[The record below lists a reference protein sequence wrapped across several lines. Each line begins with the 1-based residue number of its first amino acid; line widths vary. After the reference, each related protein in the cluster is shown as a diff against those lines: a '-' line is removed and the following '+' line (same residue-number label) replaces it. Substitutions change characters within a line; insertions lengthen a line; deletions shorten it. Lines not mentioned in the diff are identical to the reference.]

1 MIILEQYMHLWLQYG
16 NGRAEGEQL
25 EITIQNISE
34 TLFCTERNSKLI
46 IKKLEEFNWIMWF
59 PGRGRG
65 NRSKLLFQKHPLSL
79 ILERGKE
86 ITKQGDVKNGSAF
99 IERYSSYFP
108 SLQTQFQTWIDS
120 IFGYQVERTSKGR
133 RDVLRLQVQMNL
145 DIALDP
151 VYATMR
157 SECHMVKH
165 IYDTLV
171 YIDGNTN
178 SVEPR
183 LAFYWEYDD
192 QKYIWTFYLR
202 KGVQFHNRKEF
213 TAYDVVHT
221 FKRFLK
227 AKNNPHAWMLQHVE
241 SLHILD
247 DYIVQICLST
257 DNKLFLHALS
267 TEQCSIVNEDGDG
280 DGRLIGTGPFRLCE
294 KNEDVFVLEANDLY
308 FRERPFLDRIELWN
322 VEHSVNT
329 CDILAKAH
337 YNNIEKHHKEL
348 TRLESNVTYITLNT
362 AKEGPMQNTM
372 FRKALYK
379 IIHSNALIKELQGAR
394 GEIAEELVL
403 TKGGTIHI
411 NEEIYTLIKESSY
424 RNETLR
430 LYTFTEQDHV
440 EDSYWIQKECAKY
453 GVTIEVIFLETKELL
468 QTSTIQKADIIH
480 DSATISE
487 RIEESLLYM
496 FLTKNSFI
504 HQHSNIKFNE
514 VLQSYFIEN
523 QLEKRMTLLHDI
535 EDTLLRQ
542 IHIIPLYRNKQQVS
556 SHEKV
561 QNIMI
566 NPQGWIDFYQIWFK
580 AGYIKVFMHFCKMCK
595 NLFCME
601 MKFVLHIVT
610 LHVIKVHLQRNSVM
624 LHCY

>member
-1 MIILEQYMHLWLQYG
+1 MKKGRMKEEDFSSFRGRFMTILEQYMNLWLQYG
-16 NGRAEGEQL
+16 KGRSEGEKL
-25 EITIQNISE
+25 EMTIQNISE

-46 IKKLEEFNWIMWF
+46 IKKLEELNWILWF

-65 NRSKLLFQKHPLSL
+65 NRSKLSFQKHPLSL

-86 ITKQGDVKNGSAF
+86 ITKQGDVKSGIAF

-108 SLQTQFQTWIDS
+108 SLLTQFQTWIDS
-120 IFGYQVERTSKGR
+120 IFGYQVERTSQGR

-171 YIDGNTN
+171 YVDGNTN

-192 QKYIWTFYLR
+192 QKHIWTFYLR
-202 KGVQFHNRKEF
+202 KGVQFHNRKEL
-213 TAYDVVHT
+213 TAHDVEHT
-221 FKRFLK
+221 FKRFMK

-247 DYIVQICLST
+247 DSIVQVRLST

-267 TEQCSIVNEDGDG
+267 AEQCSIVSEDEDGK
-280 DGRLIGTGPFRLCE
+280 LLGTGPFRLCE
-294 KNEDVFVLEANDLY
+294 NNEDVFVLEANDFY

-322 VEHSVNT
+322 VESRVNT
-329 CDILAKAH
+329 YDILAKAR
-337 YNNIEKHHKEL
+337 YKNIEKHYKEL
-348 TRLESNVTYITLNT
+348 SRLESNVTYVTLNT
-362 AKEGPMQNTM
+362 AKEGPIQDTQ
-372 FRKALYK
+372 FRKALYN
-379 IIHSNALIKELQGAR
+379 IIHGKEIIEELQGAR

-403 TKGGTIHI
+403 TKSGTIHT
-411 NEEIYTLIKESSY
+411 NEDIHTLIKDSSY

-430 LYTFTEQDHV
+430 LYTFTGQDHV
-440 EDSYWIQKECAKY
+440 EDSNWIQKECTKY
-453 GVTIEVIFLETKELL
+453 GIKIDIEFLETEELL
-468 QTSTIQKADIIH
+468 QISTIQKADIMH

-504 HQHSNIKFNE
+504 HQHSNINFNE
-514 VLQSYFIEN
+514 VLQPYFIEN
-523 QLEKRMTLLHDI
+523 QLDKRVTLLRDI

-542 IHIIPLYRNKQQVS
+542 MHIIPLYRNKQQVS
-556 SHEKV
+556 SHEKI
-561 QNIMI
+561 QNIII
-566 NPQGWIDFYQIWFK
+566 NSQGWIDFYEIWFK
-580 AGYIKVFMHFCKMCK
+580 P
-595 NLFCME
+595 
-601 MKFVLHIVT
+601 
-610 LHVIKVHLQRNSVM
+610 
-624 LHCY
+624 

>member
-1 MIILEQYMHLWLQYG
+1 MKEEDFSSFRGRFMTILEQYMNLWLQYG
-16 NGRAEGEQL
+16 KGRSEGEKL
-25 EITIQNISE
+25 EMTIQNISE

-46 IKKLEEFNWIMWF
+46 IKKLEELNWILWF

-65 NRSKLLFQKHPLSL
+65 NRSKLSFQKHPLSL

-86 ITKQGDVKNGSAF
+86 ITKQGDVKSGIAF

-108 SLQTQFQTWIDS
+108 SLLTQFQTWIDS
-120 IFGYQVERTSKGR
+120 IFGYQVERTSQGR

-171 YIDGNTN
+171 YVDGNTN

-192 QKYIWTFYLR
+192 QKHIWTFYLR
-202 KGVQFHNRKEF
+202 KGVQFHNRKEL
-213 TAYDVVHT
+213 TAHDVEHT
-221 FKRFLK
+221 FKRFMR

-247 DYIVQICLST
+247 DSIVQVRLST

-267 TEQCSIVNEDGDG
+267 AEQCSIVSEDEDGK
-280 DGRLIGTGPFRLCE
+280 LLGTGPFRLCE
-294 KNEDVFVLEANDLY
+294 NNEDVFVLEANDFY

-322 VEHSVNT
+322 VESRVNT
-329 CDILAKAH
+329 YDILAKAR
-337 YNNIEKHHKEL
+337 YKNIEKHYKEL
-348 TRLESNVTYITLNT
+348 SRLESNVTYVTLNT
-362 AKEGPMQNTM
+362 AKEGPIQDTQ
-372 FRKALYK
+372 FRKALYN
-379 IIHSNALIKELQGAR
+379 IIHGKEIIEELQGAR

-403 TKGGTIHI
+403 TKSGTIHT
-411 NEEIYTLIKESSY
+411 NEDIHRLIKDSSY

-430 LYTFTEQDHV
+430 LYTFTGQDHV
-440 EDSYWIQKECAKY
+440 EDSNWIQKECTKY
-453 GVTIEVIFLETKELL
+453 GIKIDIEFLETEELL
-468 QTSTIQKADIIH
+468 QISTIQKADIMH

-504 HQHSNIKFNE
+504 HQHSNINFNE
-514 VLQSYFIEN
+514 VLQPYFIEN
-523 QLEKRMTLLHDI
+523 QLDKRVTLLRDI

-542 IHIIPLYRNKQQVS
+542 MHIIPLYRNKQQVS
-556 SHEKV
+556 SHEKI
-561 QNIMI
+561 QNIII
-566 NPQGWIDFYQIWFK
+566 NSQGWIDFYEIWFK
-580 AGYIKVFMHFCKMCK
+580 P
-595 NLFCME
+595 
-601 MKFVLHIVT
+601 
-610 LHVIKVHLQRNSVM
+610 
-624 LHCY
+624 

>member
-1 MIILEQYMHLWLQYG
+1 MKEEDFSSFRGRFMTILEQYMNLWLQYG
-16 NGRAEGEQL
+16 KGRSEGEKL
-25 EITIQNISE
+25 EMTIQNISE

-46 IKKLEEFNWIMWF
+46 IKKLEELNWILWF

-65 NRSKLLFQKHPLSL
+65 NRSKLSFQKHPLSL

-86 ITKQGDVKNGSAF
+86 ITKQGDVKSGIAF

-108 SLQTQFQTWIDS
+108 SLLTQFQTWIDS
-120 IFGYQVERTSKGR
+120 IFGYQVERTSQGR

-171 YIDGNTN
+171 YVDGNTN

-192 QKYIWTFYLR
+192 QKHIWTFYLR
-202 KGVQFHNRKEF
+202 KGVQFHNRKEL
-213 TAYDVVHT
+213 TAHDVEHT
-221 FKRFLK
+221 FKRFMK

-247 DYIVQICLST
+247 DSIVQVRLST

-267 TEQCSIVNEDGDG
+267 AEQCSIVSEDEDGK
-280 DGRLIGTGPFRLCE
+280 LLGTGPFRLCE
-294 KNEDVFVLEANDLY
+294 NNEDVFVLEANDFY

-322 VEHSVNT
+322 VESRVNT
-329 CDILAKAH
+329 YDILAKAR
-337 YNNIEKHHKEL
+337 YKNIEKHYKEL
-348 TRLESNVTYITLNT
+348 SRLESNVTYVTLNT
-362 AKEGPMQNTM
+362 AKEGPIQDTQ
-372 FRKALYK
+372 FRKALYN
-379 IIHSNALIKELQGAR
+379 IIHGKEIIEELQGAR

-403 TKGGTIHI
+403 TKSGTIHT
-411 NEEIYTLIKESSY
+411 NEDIHTLIKDSSY

-430 LYTFTEQDHV
+430 LYTFTGQDHV
-440 EDSYWIQKECAKY
+440 EDSNWIQKECMKY
-453 GVTIEVIFLETKELL
+453 GIKIDIEFLETEELL
-468 QTSTIQKADIIH
+468 QISTIQKADIMH

-504 HQHSNIKFNE
+504 HQHSNINFNE
-514 VLQSYFIEN
+514 VLQPYFIES
-523 QLEKRMTLLHDI
+523 QLDKRVTLLRDI

-542 IHIIPLYRNKQQVS
+542 MHIIPLYRNKQQVS
-556 SHEKV
+556 SHEKI
-561 QNIMI
+561 QNIII
-566 NPQGWIDFYQIWFK
+566 NSQGWIDFYEIWFK
-580 AGYIKVFMHFCKMCK
+580 P
-595 NLFCME
+595 
-601 MKFVLHIVT
+601 
-610 LHVIKVHLQRNSVM
+610 
-624 LHCY
+624 

>member
-1 MIILEQYMHLWLQYG
+1 MKEEDFSSFRGLFMTILEQYMHLWLQYG
-16 NGRAEGEQL
+16 KGRAEDERL

-46 IKKLEEFNWIMWF
+46 IKKLEELNWIMWF

-86 ITKQGDVKNGSAF
+86 ITKQGDVKSGSAF

-108 SLQTQFQTWIDS
+108 SLQTQFRTWIDS
-120 IFGYQVERTSKGR
+120 IFGYQVERTSQGR
-133 RDVLRLQVQMNL
+133 KDVLRLQVQMNL

-171 YIDGNTN
+171 YVDGNTN

-202 KGVQFHNRKEF
+202 KGVQFHNKKEL
-213 TAYDVVHT
+213 TAYDVEQT

-247 DYIVQICLST
+247 DYIVQIRLST

-267 TEQCSIVNEDGDG
+267 TEQCSIVNEDEDG
-280 DGRLIGTGPFRLCE
+280 KLIGTGPFRLCE

-322 VEHSVNT
+322 VENRVNT
-329 CDILAKAH
+329 CDILAKAR
-337 YNNIEKHHKEL
+337 YKNIENHHKEVS
-348 TRLESNVTYITLNT
+348 RLESNVTYSTLNT
-362 AKEGPMQNTM
+362 AKEGPMQNVM
-372 FRKALYK
+372 FRRALYT
-379 IIHSNALIKELQGAR
+379 IIHGNKIVEELQGER
-394 GEIAEELVL
+394 GEVADELVL
-403 TKGGTIHI
+403 TKNGTIQI
-411 NEEIYTLIKESSY
+411 NRDIHTLIKCSSY

-430 LYTFTEQDHV
+430 LYTFTGQDHV
-440 EDSYWIQKECAKY
+440 EDAHWIQKECAKY
-453 GVTIEVIFLETKELL
+453 GIKIDIEFLEQEELL
-468 QTSTIQKADIIH
+468 QMSTIQKADIMH

-487 RIEESLLYM
+487 RIEDSLLYM

-504 HQHSNIKFNE
+504 HQHSNINFNE
-514 VLQSYFIEN
+514 VLQPYFTEN
-523 QLEKRMTLLHDI
+523 QLEKRV
-535 EDTLLRQ
+535 TLLRDIEGTLLRE
-542 IHIIPLYRNKQQVS
+542 IHIIPLYRNKQRVS
-556 SHEKV
+556 SHEKI
-561 QNIMI
+561 QNVMI
-566 NPQGWIDFYQIWFK
+566 NSQGWIDYYDIWFK
-580 AGYIKVFMHFCKMCK
+580 A
-595 NLFCME
+595 
-601 MKFVLHIVT
+601 
-610 LHVIKVHLQRNSVM
+610 
-624 LHCY
+624 

>member
-1 MIILEQYMHLWLQYG
+1 MKEEDFSSFRGRFMTILEQYMNLWLQYG
-16 NGRAEGEQL
+16 KGRSEGEKL
-25 EITIQNISE
+25 EITIQTVSE

-46 IKKLEEFNWIMWF
+46 IKKLEELNWILWF

-65 NRSKLLFQKHPLSL
+65 NRSKLSFQKHPLSL

-86 ITKQGDVKNGSAF
+86 ITKQGDVKSGIAF

-108 SLQTQFQTWIDS
+108 SLLTQFQTWIDS
-120 IFGYQVERTSKGR
+120 IFGYQVERTSQGR

-171 YIDGNTN
+171 YVDGNTN

-192 QKYIWTFYLR
+192 QKHIWTFYLR
-202 KGVQFHNRKEF
+202 KGVQFHNRKEL
-213 TAYDVVHT
+213 TAYDVEHT
-221 FKRFLK
+221 FKRFMK

-247 DYIVQICLST
+247 DSIVQVRLST

-267 TEQCSIVNEDGDG
+267 AEQCSIVSEDEDGK
-280 DGRLIGTGPFRLCE
+280 LLGTGPFRLCE
-294 KNEDVFVLEANDLY
+294 NNEDVFVLEANDFY

-322 VEHSVNT
+322 VESRVNT
-329 CDILAKAH
+329 YDILAKAR
-337 YNNIEKHHKEL
+337 YKNIEKHYKEL
-348 TRLESNVTYITLNT
+348 SRLESNVTYVTLNT
-362 AKEGPMQNTM
+362 AKEGPMRDMQ
-372 FRKALYK
+372 FRKALYN
-379 IIHSNALIKELQGAR
+379 IIHGKAIIEELQGAR

-403 TKGGTIHI
+403 TKSGTIHT
-411 NEEIYTLIKESSY
+411 NEDIHTLIKDSSY

-430 LYTFTEQDHV
+430 LYTFTGQDHV
-440 EDSYWIQKECAKY
+440 EDSNWIQKECTKY
-453 GVTIEVIFLETKELL
+453 GIKIDIEFLETEELL
-468 QTSTIQKADIIH
+468 KISTIQKADIMH

-504 HQHSNIKFNE
+504 HQHSNINFNE
-514 VLQSYFIEN
+514 VLQPYFIEN
-523 QLEKRMTLLHDI
+523 QLDKRVTLLRDI

-542 IHIIPLYRNKQQVS
+542 IHIILLYRNKQQVS
-556 SHEKV
+556 SHEKI
-561 QNIMI
+561 QNIII
-566 NPQGWIDFYQIWFK
+566 NSQGWIDFYEIWFK
-580 AGYIKVFMHFCKMCK
+580 P
-595 NLFCME
+595 
-601 MKFVLHIVT
+601 
-610 LHVIKVHLQRNSVM
+610 
-624 LHCY
+624 

>member
-1 MIILEQYMHLWLQYG
+1 MIRWKLEMKKGRMKEEDFSSFRGRFMIILEQYMHLWLQYG

-247 DYIVQICLST
+247 DYIVQIRLST

-267 TEQCSIVNEDGDG
+267 TEQCSIVNEDG

-348 TRLESNVTYITLNT
+348 TRLESNVTYTTLNT

-379 IIHSNALIKELQGAR
+379 IIHSNALIEELQGAR

-411 NEEIYTLIKESSY
+411 NEDIYKLIKESSY

-453 GVTIEVIFLETKELL
+453 GVTIEVVFLETKELL
-468 QTSTIQKADIIH
+468 QTSKIQKADIIH

-542 IHIIPLYRNKQQVS
+542 IHIIPLYRNKHQVS

-580 AGYIKVFMHFCKMCK
+580 A
-595 NLFCME
+595 
-601 MKFVLHIVT
+601 
-610 LHVIKVHLQRNSVM
+610 
-624 LHCY
+624 